1 MSNIDSLYTES
12 TLFVDV
18 GNSSIKTG
26 YLSKGKWSVATHATV
41 DSASYLINNHA
52 YPLKKIIVSSV
63 RENLKD
69 ALFKEIETHL
79 VQELKVSQVQPG
91 QLDYQTP
98 ETLGIDRFLACLGA
112 SRYSNASTLVIDAGT
127 ACTIDFMDEHGVY
140 KGGVIVPGLGSVM
153 KIFKEHAPAL
163 PEVPVEIPE
172 VFPGKSTRES
182 LQWGQV
188 VFFTDGVKSIL
199 KRYLDIFGSYDL
211 FITGGDAVTLNQ
223 LLSEAGTVKKTLVFD
238 GMALFAARLND

>member
-26 YLSKGKWSVATHATV
+26 YLSKGKWSVATHHTV
-41 DSASYLINNHA
+41 NSAAYLINNHA
-52 YPLKKIIVSSV
+52 YPLKRIIVSSV

-69 ALFKEIETHL
+69 ALYKEIETHL
-79 VQELKVSQVQPG
+79 VQELKVSQIRADR
-91 QLDYQTP
+91 LDYETP

-112 SRYSNASTLVIDAGT
+112 KQYSEGAVLVIDAGT
-127 ACTIDFMDEHGVY
+127 ACTIDFMDKNRVY

-163 PEVPVEIPE
+163 PEVPVEIPD
-172 VFPGKSTRES
+172 VFPGKSTKES

-199 KRYLDIFGSYDL
+199 KRYLDIFVEYEL

-223 LLSEAGTVKKTLVFD
+223 LLGEAGSVKKPLVFD
-238 GMALFAARLND
+238 GMAMFVAEQKD

>member
-41 DSASYLINNHA
+41 ESAGYLINNHA
-52 YPLKKIIVSSV
+52 YPLKEIIVSSV

-69 ALFKEIETHL
+69 ALYKEIGTRL
-79 VQELKVSQVQPG
+79 VRELRVSQIKAD
-91 QLDYQTP
+91 QLDYETP

-112 SRYSNASTLVIDAGT
+112 SRYSEKSVLVIDAGT
-127 ACTIDFMDEHGVY
+127 ACTIDFMDQNGVY

-153 KIFKEHAPAL
+153 RIFKEQAPAL

-172 VFPGKSTRES
+172 VFPGKSTKES

-199 KRYLDIFGSYDL
+199 KRYLEIFGEYEL

-223 LLSEAGTVKKTLVFD
+223 LLSEIGSVKKTLVFD
-238 GMALFAARLND
+238 GMAKFIQ